1 MFLRDDKG
9 KRGGTFEMR
18 MNLGVVDLLG
28 ADAVGQ
34 PGQRR
39 FRLFAR
45 NRQASMLIWI
55 EKEQLSNLALEI
67 DRLLAQLTEGRILRT
82 IAEAQ
87 EGSEAAAISRP
98 LPGMPANFPK
108 SPDYE
113 LQASGPGGQAVQMI
127 LSYDEGR
134 DLIELLAVPVDI
146 LLEVGQEPQAVIRE
160 DEAVSLQFTQ
170 EQAHDLSNTITTLVS
185 SGRPVCPLCHTPL
198 DGGPHACVRQNG
210 HREIVIA
217 SYDEEEEEEDEEE

>member
-1 MFLRDDKG
+1 
-9 KRGGTFEMR
+9 MR
-18 MNLGVVDLLG
+18 MNLGPVDLLG

-45 NRQASMLIWI
+45 SRRAAMLIWI
-55 EKEQLSNLALEI
+55 EKEQLNNLSLEL
-67 DRLLAQLTEGRILRT
+67 DRLLAQLTEGRVLRT
-82 IAEAQ
+82 IAEAD
-87 EGSEAAAISRP
+87 ESAMGAINRP
-98 LPGMPANFPK
+98 LPGMPTNFPK
-108 SPDYE
+108 TPDYE

-134 DLIELLAVPVDI
+134 DLFELLAMPVDVI
-146 LLEVGQEPQAVIRE
+146 LQADQEPQAVIRE
-160 DEAVSLQFTQ
+160 DEAVSLLFTQ
-170 EQAHDLSNTITTLVS
+170 EQAHKLSSTITTLVS

-198 DGGPHACVRQNG
+198 EEGPHACVRQNG

-217 SYDEEEEEEDEEE
+217 SYDDGEAEEDEEE

>member
-1 MFLRDDKG
+1 
-9 KRGGTFEMR
+9 MR
-18 MNLGVVDLLG
+18 LNLGLVDLLG
-28 ADAVGQ
+28 ADAIGQ

-45 NRQASMLIWI
+45 SRRASMLIWI
-55 EKEQLSNLALEI
+55 EKEQLSNLALEL

-82 IAEAQ
+82 IAEAPE
-87 EGSEAAAISRP
+87 EGKGEINHPAA
-98 LPGMPANFPK
+98 GMPTTFPK
-108 SPDYE
+108 TPDYE
-113 LQASGPGGQAVQMI
+113 LQASGPSGQAVQMI

-134 DLIELLAVPVDI
+134 DLFELLAMPVEII
-146 LLEVGQEPQAVIRE
+146 LQAGQEPQALIRE
-160 DEAVSLQFTQ
+160 DDAVSLLFTQ
-170 EQAHDLSNTITTLVS
+170 EQAYELSSTITALVS

-217 SYDEEEEEEDEEE
+217 SYDEGEEDEEE

>member
-1 MFLRDDKG
+1 
-9 KRGGTFEMR
+9 MR
-18 MNLGVVDLLG
+18 MNLGAVDVLG
-28 ADAVGQ
+28 ADAIGQ

-45 NRQASMLIWI
+45 GRRTSMLIWI
-55 EKEQLSNLALEI
+55 EKEQLSSLALEL
-67 DRLLAQLTEGRILRT
+67 DRLLAQLSEGRVLRT
-82 IAEAQ
+82 IAEAP
-87 EGSEAAAISRP
+87 ETGKGAMNRP
-98 LPGMPANFPK
+98 LAGMPANFPK

-134 DLIELLAVPVDI
+134 DLLELLAVPVDI
-146 LLEVGQEPQAVIRE
+146 LLQAGQEPQAVIRE
-160 DEAVSLQFTQ
+160 DDAVSLLFTQ
-170 EQAHDLSNTITTLVS
+170 EQAHELSNTITALVS

-210 HREIVIA
+210 HREIIIA
-217 SYDEEEEEEDEEE
+217 AYDEGEEDEEE

>member
-1 MFLRDDKG
+1 
-9 KRGGTFEMR
+9 MR
-18 MNLGVVDLLG
+18 TNLGAVDLLG

-45 NRQASMLIWI
+45 SRRASMLIWI
-55 EKEQLSNLALEI
+55 EKEQLSNLALEL

-82 IAEAQ
+82 IAEADTSAT
-87 EGSEAAAISRP
+87 GAINRP
-98 LPGMPANFPK
+98 LPGMPPTFPK

-146 LLEVGQEPQAVIRE
+146 LLQVDQEPQAVIRE
-160 DEAVSLQFTQ
+160 DDAVSLLFTQ
-170 EQAHDLSNTITTLVS
+170 EHAQELSSTITTLVS

-210 HREIVIA
+210 HREIVIT
-217 SYDEEEEEEDEEE
+217 SYDEGEEDEEE

>member
-1 MFLRDDKG
+1 MD
-9 KRGGTFEMR
+9 
-18 MNLGVVDLLG
+18 LGPVDLLG

-45 NRQASMLIWI
+45 SPRASMLIWI
-55 EKEQLSNLALEI
+55 EKEQLSNLALEL
-67 DRLLAQLTEGRILRT
+67 DRLLAQLTEGRVLRT
-82 IAEAQ
+82 IAEADQ
-87 EGSEAAAISRP
+87 SAMGAINRP
-98 LPGMPANFPK
+98 LPGMPATFPK

-113 LQASGPGGQAVQMI
+113 LQASGPSGQAVQMI
-127 LSYDEGR
+127 LSYDQGR

-146 LLEVGQEPQAVIRE
+146 ILQVDREPQAVIRE
-160 DEAVSLQFTQ
+160 DEAVSLLFTQ
-170 EQAHDLSNTITTLVS
+170 EQAQELSSTITILVS

-217 SYDEEEEEEDEEE
+217 SYDDEEEDEEE

>member
-1 MFLRDDKG
+1 
-9 KRGGTFEMR
+9 MR
-18 MNLGVVDLLG
+18 TNLGAVDLLG

-45 NRQASMLIWI
+45 SRQASMLIWI
-55 EKEQLSNLALEI
+55 EKEQLSNLALEL

-82 IAEAQ
+82 IAEA
-87 EGSEAAAISRP
+87 EASGKDATQRA
-98 LPGMPANFPK
+98 LPGMPVNFPK

-113 LQASGPGGQAVQMI
+113 MQASGPGGQAVQMI

-146 LLEVGQEPQAVIRE
+146 LLQVDQEPQAVIRE
-160 DEAVSLQFTQ
+160 DEAVSLLFTQ
-170 EQAHDLSNTITTLVS
+170 EQAHELSDTITTLVS

-217 SYDEEEEEEDEEE
+217 SYDEEEEDEEE

>member
-1 MFLRDDKG
+1 
-9 KRGGTFEMR
+9 
-18 MNLGVVDLLG
+18 MNLGAVNLLG
-28 ADAVGQ
+28 ADAVGE

-45 NRQASMLIWI
+45 SRRGAMLIWI
-55 EKEQLSNLALEI
+55 EKEQLSNLALEL

-82 IAEAQ
+82 IAEADT
-87 EGSEAAAISRP
+87 SAIGGIGAINQP
-98 LPGMPANFPK
+98 LAGMPATFPK

-113 LQASGPGGQAVQMI
+113 LLASGPSGQAVQMI

-134 DLIELLAVPVDI
+134 DLLELLAVPVDI
-146 LLEVGQEPQAVIRE
+146 MLQADQEPQAVIRE
-160 DEAVSLQFTQ
+160 DDAVSLLFTQ
-170 EQAHDLSNTITTLVS
+170 VQAQELSSTITALVA

-198 DGGPHACVRQNG
+198 DGGPHACVRQDG

-217 SYDEEEEEEDEEE
+217 AYDEEEDEEE

>member
-1 MFLRDDKG
+1 
-9 KRGGTFEMR
+9 MR
-18 MNLGVVDLLG
+18 MNLGPVDLLG
-28 ADAVGQ
+28 ADAVGE

-45 NRQASMLIWI
+45 SRRASMLIWI
-55 EKEQLSNLALEI
+55 EKEQLSNLALEL

-82 IAEAQ
+82 IAEAP
-87 EGSEAAAISRP
+87 EAGKAAINRP
-98 LPGMPANFPK
+98 FVGMPANFPK

-113 LQASGPGGQAVQMI
+113 LQASGPSGQAIQMI

-146 LLEVGQEPQAVIRE
+146 ILQADQEPQAVIRE
-160 DEAVSLQFTQ
+160 DDAVSLLFTQ
-170 EQAHDLSNTITTLVS
+170 LQAYELSSTITTLVS

-217 SYDEEEEEEDEEE
+217 SYDEGEEDEEE

>member
-1 MFLRDDKG
+1 
-9 KRGGTFEMR
+9 MR
-18 MNLGVVDLLG
+18 VNLGVVDLLG

-45 NRQASMLIWI
+45 SRQASMLIWI
-55 EKEQLSNLALEI
+55 EKEQLSNLALEL

-82 IAEAQ
+82 IAEADQ
-87 EGSEAAAISRP
+87 SAMGTINRP
-98 LPGMPANFPK
+98 LQGMPANFPK

-146 LLEVGQEPQAVIRE
+146 ILQVGQEPQAVIRDE
-160 DEAVSLQFTQ
+160 EAVSLLFTQ
-170 EQAHDLSNTITTLVS
+170 EQAHELSNTITTLVA

-217 SYDEEEEEEDEEE
+217 SYDEEDEDEEE